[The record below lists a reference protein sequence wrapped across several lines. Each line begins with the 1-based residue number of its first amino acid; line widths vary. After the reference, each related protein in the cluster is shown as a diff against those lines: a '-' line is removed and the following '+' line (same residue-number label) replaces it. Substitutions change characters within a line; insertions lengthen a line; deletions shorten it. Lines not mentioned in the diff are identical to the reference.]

1 MENELSYWLALA
13 HCPNMSTMT
22 KNEIIVKLYN
32 AGQTVIDF
40 FHLDLSS
47 WSSDFELKK
56 EDISHFTKAKME
68 LANYAFL
75 VESLL
80 SQGYNIIPITSKQ
93 YSPSLKKNLGKS
105 LAPPILYTKG
115 NIQLLQ
121 EDTTAIIGTQKPR
134 DNSLGFTDA
143 IAQKSTENAQVVV
156 SGFAKGVDK
165 YALDSALKYDGRS
178 IIVLP
183 QGISTFTAG
192 HRNYYQQIIQG
203 RVLVVSSF
211 LPNSALSL
219 EFSTARNLIIYG
231 LASEIYV
238 SDSSEKDGSWPW
250 LLEGVKRGRK
260 IFVRNPEA
268 GEKNANGLLIREG
281 AQAVNGKGEPIYLPK
296 DESTSTEQGSLF

>member
-13 HCPNMSTMT
+13 HSQNVSTKT

-32 AGQTVIDF
+32 TGQTVIDF
-40 FHLDLSS
+40 FHADLSS
-47 WSSDFELKK
+47 WSSDFGLTE

-105 LAPPILYTKG
+105 LAPPLLYTKG
-115 NIQLLQ
+115 NIQLFK
-121 EDTTAIIGTQKPR
+121 EDTIAIFGTQKPH

-143 IAQKSTENAQVVV
+143 IAQKSTKKAQAVV

-165 YALDSALKYDGRS
+165 YALDSALKYDGRA

-183 QGISTFTAG
+183 QGISTFTVG
-192 HRNYYQQIIQG
+192 YRNYYQQIIQG
-203 RVLVVSSF
+203 KVLVVSSF
-211 LPNSALSL
+211 PPNTPFNLDFNT
-219 EFSTARNLIIYG
+219 ERNLIIYG

-238 SDSSEKDGSWPW
+238 ADSSEKDGSWPW
-250 LLEGVKRGRK
+250 LLECVKRGK
-260 IFVRNPEA
+260 KVFVRNPET